1 MKMYW
6 LVTKASQVAFCPS
19 VFFRRL
25 AFTVCI
31 VALSFSVNAQESEY
45 IKTITDRSAKIV
57 NTLGINDSAV
67 YKKVL
72 DNMVQQYAGLNTID
86 EKTKSAIAAI
96 KASGLSKSETDTAVK
111 TEENKKKE
119 QITALHNR
127 FISQLGTNLTNE
139 QIEKVKDG
147 MTYSVL
153 PITYKAYQEMIPR
166 LTAEEKKYIYANLVE
181 ARELAMDAGSSKEKH
196 GWFGK
201 YKGRINNYLS
211 SRGYDM
217 KKESEDWA
225 KRTKEKQA
233 GN

>member
-6 LVTKASQVAFCPS
+6 LVTKAYLAAFSPS

-31 VALSFSVNAQESEY
+31 AALSFAANAQENDY

-57 NTLGINDSAV
+57 NTLGINDSVV
-67 YKKVL
+67 YKRVL

-86 EKTKSAIAAI
+86 EKTKSSIAAI

-119 QITALHNR
+119 QITVLHNR
-127 FISQLGTNLTNE
+127 FISQLGTSLTNE
-139 QIEKVKDG
+139 QIEKIKDG